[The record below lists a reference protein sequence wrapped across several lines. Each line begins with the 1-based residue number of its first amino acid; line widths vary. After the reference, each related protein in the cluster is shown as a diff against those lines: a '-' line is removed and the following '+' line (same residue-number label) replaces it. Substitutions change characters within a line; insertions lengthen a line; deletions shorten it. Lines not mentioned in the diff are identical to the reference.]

1 MKLTTWLSDRYND
14 FVFWYTDK
22 PFTKIW
28 RGIKDRFDAVVFCL
42 LLLAVG
48 IYSPRALRQIMIDA
62 LRDTKK
68 GN

>member
-1 MKLTTWLSDRYND
+1 MSWLKARYED
-14 FVFWYTDK
+14 FIFWCTDK

-48 IYSPRALRQIMIDA
+48 IYSPKELRKIIIDS
-62 LRDTKK
+62 LKDTK
-68 GN
+68 

>member
-48 IYSPRALRQIMIDA
+48 IYSTRALRQIMIDS
-62 LRDTKK
+62 LKDTK
-68 GN
+68 